1 MNFFQDVLAQL
12 TIWAA
17 LPKQW
22 LQAYPFLQTGI
33 DAMCVTLPLAA
44 LLAFAGLGFVS
55 AMARILSI
63 TRKRSSY
70 DKCARQLAMLALIL
84 GWSLLIAGR
93 VWLFFV
99 QDAYTPDSLPD
110 FMVELSW
117 ILLGLAVL
125 ISSLYFALW
134 KFLVKVP
141 VLHIF
146 MGIVSSI
153 QACIAVAVTLGA
165 TRMLSAY
172 MRPDASSI
180 TLGDIFFPGWLS
192 PFWFALYWTLPLA
205 LAMAGAGGAMWLA
218 IRRKREDF
226 GRDHYNTMI
235 PWCTLWARNAWTIF
249 WLIFLGATVAEIQQ
263 GWQGDAFTGRS
274 VALESIKVLI
284 WLVPPV
290 LWTIVA
296 RSAAPMRHKLSLLL
310 ALLIAVA
317 FMLPYY
323 SQVTDLSS
331 LKADAAQETL
341 VEPLDSGTPETAP
354 QDGSLAAPEAAPQQG
369 DAQETGQPA
378 TPDASKD
385 TKNKTAAPRP

>member
-12 TIWAA
+12 TMWAA

-33 DAMCVTLPLAA
+33 DALCITLPLAA
-44 LLAFAGLGFVS
+44 MLAFAGLGFVS

-70 DKCARQLAMLALIL
+70 DKCARQLAMLAMVL

-141 VLHIF
+141 ILHIF
-146 MGIVSSI
+146 MGIISSI
-153 QACIAVAVTLGA
+153 QACIAVAVTLGSA
-165 TRMLSAY
+165 RMLHAY

-192 PFWFALYWTLPLA
+192 PFWCALYWTLPLA
-205 LAMAGAGGAMWLA
+205 LAMAGACGAMWLTL
-218 IRRKREDF
+218 RRKREDF
-226 GRDHYNTMI
+226 GRDHYNVMI
-235 PWCTLWARNAWTIF
+235 PWCATWARNAWAIF
-249 WLIFLGATVAEIQQ
+249 WLIFLGASVAEIQQ
-263 GWQGDAFTGRS
+263 NWQGDTFTS
-274 VALESIKVLI
+274 HHVALESVKVLI
-284 WLVPPV
+284 WLVPLA
-290 LWTIVA
+290 LWAIIA

-310 ALLIAVA
+310 ALLLAAA

-323 SQVTDLSS
+323 AQITDLSV
-331 LKADAAQETL
+331 LKGDVAQEAL
-341 VEPLDSGTPETAP
+341 VEPLNRNTPQAAP
-354 QDGSLAAPEAAPQQG
+354 QGQSPAAPEAASQN
-369 DAQETGQPA
+369 DAQNASQPA
-378 TPDASKD
+378 KPDGSD
-385 TKNKTAAPRP
+385 NTKGETAPRP